1 MLLQTAQQKLEKI
14 LHDDELFQGFTE
26 AEKQSL
32 LSLSKIVRYL
42 PGQQILRQQ
51 QQLDYLYILL
61 SGSLQIGWLQANGE
75 LKTNNFLGHY
85 TAFNLVAL
93 LQNQPVNFDY
103 FTLGRVE
110 VAIISKTEF
119 LQILQTNAQASWSIL
134 QVLSKRMYHLFEQN
148 RYLKTA
154 SLNQRMARH
163 LLSLQSQYGIKE
175 GQTGLIHFK
184 ISQQEF
190 SELFNVSRQTINKHL
205 QHLMQDGL
213 IEWNYSQVKILNL
226 DKLQQLSELS

>member
-1 MLLQTAQQKLEKI
+1 M
-14 LHDDELFQGFTE
+14 
-26 AEKQSL
+26 
-32 LSLSKIVRYL
+32 

-75 LKTNNFLGHY
+75 LKTNDFLGHY

-93 LQNQPVNFDY
+93 LQNQPVSFDY

-110 VAIISKTEF
+110 VAIICKTEF

-134 QVLSKRMYHLFEQN
+134 QVLSKRMYNLFEQN

-154 SLNQRMARH
+154 SLSQRMARH
-163 LLSLQSQYGIKE
+163 LLSLQSQYGIKQ
-175 GQTGLIHFK
+175 GQKGLIQFK

-205 QHLMQDGL
+205 QYLMQDGL